1 MIHRTLLAVSAITLN
16 TFLFHAQTL
25 IFQAKPAGSKTW
37 GYAGIN
43 GEFII
48 PPQFEKCY
56 EFSPDGLGIVY
67 EPKSRQHYIIDLE
80 NNKLTTEKPDFKIKD
95 GLGFN
100 ASKFQ
105 NGLLLVKI
113 GEKWGYMNAEG
124 KMAIQAIYDDGND
137 FNSGFAAVKKGT
149 KILLIDTKGNEIEPA
164 VAAMDIK
171 DFTEGLAPIRTMD
184 KKFGFVNG
192 EGELV
197 IPAQFESVGYFSDG
211 LAWAKTADK
220 KLGYIDKNGKWVIE
234 PKFEAGKEFDA
245 ESGLARVK
253 QGDQW
258 VYVNK
263 EGKITT
269 ISDTESWG
277 DFSEGL
283 AEGKK
288 GALRGFYDHKGTWVI
303 KPQFEDVRKF
313 QNGYAPAKLNGKWGI
328 IDKSGK
334 WVVEAKFDAIKDIIL
349 VKK

>member
-1 MIHRTLLAVSAITLN
+1 MIHRTLLAVCAMTLN

-25 IFQAKPAGSKTW
+25 VFQAKPVGSKTW
-37 GYAGIN
+37 GYADVN
-43 GEFII
+43 GKFII
-48 PPQFEKCY
+48 PAQFEKCY
-56 EFSPDGLGIVY
+56 EFSSNGLAIVY
-67 EPKSRQHYIIDLE
+67 DPKSRQHSIIDLE
-80 NNKLTTEKPDFKIKD
+80 NNKLKTEKPDFKIKD

-113 GEKWGYMNAEG
+113 GDKWGYMDTEG
-124 KMAIQAIYDDGND
+124 KMAIPAIYDDGND
-137 FNSGFAAVKKGT
+137 FTEGFSTVKKGG
-149 KILLIDTKGNEIEPA
+149 KLIIIDTKGKEIEPA

-171 DFTEGLAPIRTMD
+171 DFSEGLAPFRAMD

-192 EGELV
+192 EGEMV
-197 IPAQFESVGYFSDG
+197 IPAQFESVGYFSNG

-220 KLGYIDKNGKWVIE
+220 KLGYIDKSGKWVIE
-234 PKFEAGKEFDA
+234 PKFEAGKEFDVK
-245 ESGLARVK
+245 SGLARVK

-258 VYVNK
+258 LYVNK
-263 EGKITT
+263 KGEIVT

-288 GALRGFYDHKGTWVI
+288 GALRGFYNAKGEWVI

-313 QNGYAPAKLNGKWGI
+313 QNGYAAAKLNGKWGI

-334 WVVEAKFDAIKDIIL
+334 WVVEPQFEAVKDIIL
-349 VKK
+349 VK